1 MASATFALTLG
12 GIFSMNTN
20 ILLESGTNEL
30 ELLEFQVG
38 DSNFGINISKV
49 VEIMMDQD
57 VTPVPNAPEE
67 IEGVFIPRDKLISV
81 IDLHKVVHVPHAS
94 SGKEIFIICEFN
106 RMNVAFHVTSV
117 KGIQRI
123 SWSDIS
129 DPPAVANGNGSDAIG
144 LATGVAKIDDRIIII
159 MDFEKIV
166 STLNR
171 DAGLD
176 LNGLDQIDKASVITG
191 SKRLVVADDSKF
203 LNKMITDSLG
213 KMGFHNIVSFTNGQD
228 AWDYIQTFKDKDDDI
243 TSHIACVISD
253 IEMPKMDGHRLTKL
267 IKDDKVLRRIPVVLF
282 SSLINEQMIAKG
294 KSVGADGQFSKP
306 QIKEL
311 ISFLVNILS

>member
-1 MASATFALTLG
+1 
-12 GIFSMNTN
+12 MNTN

-49 VEIMMDQD
+49 VEIMINQE
-57 VTPVPNAPEE
+57 VTPVPNSPDEV
-67 IEGVFIPRDKLISV
+67 EGVFIPRDKLISV
-81 IDLHKVVHVPHAS
+81 IDLHKVINTSHKKT
-94 SGKEIFIICEFN
+94 GKEIFIICEFN
-106 RMNVAFHVTSV
+106 RMHVAFHVTKV

-129 DPPAVANGNGSDAIG
+129 DPPSVANGNGTDAVG
-144 LATGVAKIDDRIIII
+144 LATGVAKINDRIIII

-176 LNGLDQIDKASVITG
+176 VNGLDKLARPSAAIGNKHI
-191 SKRLVVADDSKF
+191 VVADDSKF
-203 LNKMITDSLG
+203 LNKMITDSLSSI
-213 KMGFHNIVSFTNGQD
+213 GFNNIISFSNGQD
-228 AWDYIQTFKDKDDDI
+228 AWDYVQSFRDKGDDI
-243 TSHIACVISD
+243 NKYIACIISD

-267 IKDDKVLRRIPVVLF
+267 IKDDKIFRRIPVLLF

-311 ISFLVNILS
+311 ISYLTQILS

>member
-1 MASATFALTLG
+1 
-12 GIFSMNTN
+12 MNTN

-38 DSNFGINISKV
+38 DNNFGINISKV
-49 VEIMMDQD
+49 VEIMINED
-57 VTPVPNAPEE
+57 VTPVPNSPEE

-81 IDLHKVVHVPHAS
+81 IDLHKVVHVPHTS

-106 RMNVAFHVTSV
+106 RMHVAFHVTSV

-123 SWSDIS
+123 SWADIA
-129 DPPAVANGNGSDAIG
+129 DPPAVTSGSSDEAIG
-144 LATGVAKIDDRIIII
+144 LATGVAKINDRIIII

-176 LNGLDQIDKASVITG
+176 INGLEKIDRPTVMTG
-191 SKRLVVADDSKF
+191 NKHIVVADDSKF
-203 LNKMITDSLG
+203 LNKMITDSLS
-213 KMGFHNIVSFTNGQD
+213 KVGFHNIMSFSNGQD
-228 AWDYIQTFKDKDDDI
+228 AWEYVQSFKDKDDDI
-243 TSHIACVISD
+243 TSHIACIISD

-267 IKDDKVLRRIPVVLF
+267 IKDDKTLSQIPVLLF

-294 KSVGADGQFSKP
+294 KSVGADGQFAKP

-311 ISFLVNILS
+311 ISYLIKVLS

>member
-1 MASATFALTLG
+1 
-12 GIFSMNTN
+12 MNTN

-49 VEIMMDQD
+49 VEIMINQE
-57 VTPVPNAPEE
+57 VTPVPNSPDEV
-67 IEGVFIPRDKLISV
+67 EGVFIPRDKLISV
-81 IDLHKVVHVPHAS
+81 IDLHKVVNTPHKKT
-94 SGKEIFIICEFN
+94 GKEIFIICEFN
-106 RMNVAFHVTSV
+106 RMHVAFHVTKV

-129 DPPAVANGNGSDAIG
+129 DPPSVANGNGTDAVG
-144 LATGVAKIDDRIIII
+144 LATGVAKINDRIIII

-176 LNGLDQIDKASVITG
+176 VNGLDKL
-191 SKRLVVADDSKF
+191 SKPSSAVGNKHIVVADDSKF
-203 LNKMITDSLG
+203 LNKMITDSLSSI
-213 KMGFHNIVSFTNGQD
+213 GFHNIISFSNGQD
-228 AWDYIQTFKDKDDDI
+228 AWDYVQSYRDKGDNINDY
-243 TSHIACVISD
+243 IACIISD

-267 IKDDKVLRRIPVVLF
+267 IKDDKIFCKIPVLLF

-311 ISFLVNILS
+311 ISYLTQILS

>member
-1 MASATFALTLG
+1 
-12 GIFSMNTN
+12 MNTN

-38 DSNFGINISKV
+38 DNNFGINISKV
-49 VEIMMDQD
+49 VEILINED
-57 VTPVPNAPEE
+57 VTPVPNSPEE

-81 IDLHKVVHVPHAS
+81 IDLHKVVHVPHTS

-106 RMNVAFHVTSV
+106 RMHVAFHVTSV

-123 SWSDIS
+123 SWADIA
-129 DPPAVANGNGSDAIG
+129 DPPAVTSGSSDEAIG
-144 LATGVAKIDDRIIII
+144 LATGVAKINDRIIII

-176 LNGLDQIDKASVITG
+176 INGLEKIDRPTVMTG
-191 SKRLVVADDSKF
+191 NKHIVVADDSKF
-203 LNKMITDSLG
+203 LNKMITDSLS
-213 KMGFHNIVSFTNGQD
+213 KVGFHNIMSFSNGQD
-228 AWDYIQTFKDKDDDI
+228 AWEYVQSFKDKDDDI
-243 TSHIACVISD
+243 TSHIACIISD

-267 IKDDKVLRRIPVVLF
+267 IKDDKTLSQIPVLLF

-311 ISFLVNILS
+311 ISYLIKVLS